1 MIPQPTGNT
10 AGPVGWQPKNI
21 VNTGSSSTPVVGM
34 VQTAPQ
40 PLPSSDDLSWLDN
53 TKQSILIFGPPK
65 HGKTFAYCSFIQE
78 TVANGGH
85 VYIMSTDSGVPETLK
100 TFFGGA
106 ERAKEILKGKITFKE
121 VQNIDEA
128 RGFWLSVR
136 EKVKNEDLFIVDLL
150 SQFYEW
156 VQMDF
161 IDHMSRGNLTA
172 YIMQASV
179 DPKKFGLLEGSKWNY
194 IKAAHRFVEDIIAR
208 KKCSVIGVCTEK
220 ETDGEK
226 AIGGEKANQKLKQ
239 IGFADQSVRAGGQKE
254 LPYLFDTIIR
264 VAMLG
269 PRQFACQVI
278 GDRGHN
284 PLGEVMAFGT
294 NLKETLDQSR
304 KTN

>member
-1 MIPQPTGNT
+1 MAWTPQNSAVIPQ
-10 AGPVGWQPKNI
+10 QPMMQPI
-21 VNTGSSSTPVVGM
+21 I
-34 VQTAPQ
+34 QTNAPISGQ
-40 PLPSSDDLSWLDN
+40 MALPNSNDCSWLDN

-65 HGKTFAYCSFIQE
+65 HGKTFSYCSYIE
-78 TVANGGH
+78 DTIKNGGH
-85 VYIMSTDSGVPETLK
+85 IYLMSTDSGVPETVK
-100 TFFGGA
+100 VYFGGG
-106 ERAKEILKGKITFKE
+106 EKAKEVLKGKVTFKE

-128 RGFWLSVR
+128 RAFWLTVKMKVR
-136 EKVKNEDLFIVDLL
+136 ENDLFIIDLM

-161 IDHMSRGNLTA
+161 IDQISRGNLTA
-172 YIMQASV
+172 YIMQASL

-220 ETDGEK
+220 DVEGER
-226 AIGGEKANQKLKQ
+226 AFGGDKVDTKMKKM
-239 IGFADQSVRAGGQKE
+239 GFSDLSVRAGGQKE

-269 PRQFACQVI
+269 PKQFAAQII

-284 PLGEVMAFGT
+284 PAGEVIQFGT
-294 NLKETLDQSR
+294 NLKVAIEQSR